1 MFDTMTMTK
10 ITASL
15 CGALLVLLLG
25 KWAAEATYSTGS
37 HGGEQA
43 YVIDTGADEAE
54 EEVVE
59 VAFADVLATAD
70 AGAGAKVFRKCSAC
84 HKVESGENGA
94 GPYLYGVVGRDIG
107 SADGFGAYSET
118 LTGLEGNWT
127 PEALNGFLENPKSYA
142 PGTTMGFSGLAKIED
157 RANVVAYLDSI
168 DD

>member
-10 ITASL
+10 IAASL

-25 KWAAEATYSTGS
+25 KWAAEVTYHVGG
-37 HGGEQA
+37 HGAEQA
-43 YVIDTGADEAE
+43 YVIDTGADEVE
-54 EEVVE
+54 EDVVE

-70 AGAGAKVFRKCSAC
+70 ASAGAKVFRKCTAC
-84 HKVESGENGA
+84 HKLESGANSA

-107 SADGFGAYSET
+107 SAEGFVAYSES
-118 LTGLEGNWT
+118 LAGLEGDWT
-127 PEALNGFLENPKSYA
+127 PEALNDFLENPKSFA
-142 PGTTMGFSGLAKIED
+142 PGTTMGFAGLAKIED

>member
-10 ITASL
+10 IAASL

-25 KWAAEATYSTGS
+25 KWAAEATYHVGGHGS
-37 HGGEQA
+37 EQA
-43 YVIDTGADEAE
+43 YVIDTGADESAE
-54 EEVVE
+54 EAVE

-70 AGAGAKVFRKCSAC
+70 AGAGSKVFRKCSAC
-84 HKVESGENGA
+84 HKLESGANGA

-107 SADGFGAYSET
+107 SADGFGGYSSD
-118 LTGLEGNWT
+118 LANLEGNWT
-127 PEALNGFLENPKSYA
+127 PEALNEFLTNPKRFA
-142 PGTTMGFSGLAKIED
+142 AGTTMNFAGLSKIED